1 MNARA
6 VVLSHHGSGMMR
18 ELLWG
23 HVTMH
28 ATKFCSRPLVVLE
41 PDYAAKA

>member
-1 MNARA
+1 
-6 VVLSHHGSGMMR
+6 MMR

-28 ATKFCSRPLVVLE
+28 ATKFSQQPLVVLE
-41 PDYAAKA
+41 PRHVSRA

>member
-1 MNARA
+1 
-6 VVLSHHGSGMMR
+6 MMR

-28 ATKFCSRPLVVLE
+28 CTKFCPRALVVLE
-41 PDYAAKA
+41 ARHVEGLMPSAPPSEQ

>member
-1 MNARA
+1 MRS
-6 VVLSHHGSGMMR
+6 VVLSHHGAGMVR

-28 ATKFCSRPLVVLE
+28 CTKFCTRPLVVLE
-41 PDYAAKA
+41 PHHTNV

>member
-1 MNARA
+1 MNARC
-6 VVLSHHGSGMMR
+6 VVLSHHGAGMMR

-28 ATKFCSRPLVVLE
+28 ASKFCPRALVVLE
-41 PDYAAKA
+41 PQHVGKR

>member
-1 MNARA
+1 
-6 VVLSHHGSGMMR
+6 MMR

-28 ATKFCSRPLVVLE
+28 ASKFCPRALVVLE
-41 PDYAAKA
+41 PQHVGKR